1 MKRSPALRIARRGLL
16 AIVCFLPA
24 VAVAV
29 DVPPWPTLGGDMQR
43 TGLSPYQGP
52 SIGCVKWRF
61 QTAEEPEFPSLIY
74 PPAGVPGSVAID
86 AEGRILFACEDE
98 HLYAVDAEGQ
108 LLWKHRFEYV
118 ALETWHWPMNE
129 GVGDAV
135 HAAAGGYDGSLHGF
149 ADPEGQWIADDRFA
163 HVLSFDGIN
172 DFVQIDG
179 FAGIDG
185 GTARCV
191 SFWVWAAGGG
201 PVVCWG
207 REGTGENQ
215 WAIYVTPTTVRVHAQ
230 GQTQATAMMD
240 DGWHHVEVLFGPRAL
255 RTRDIEIRIDNEPV
269 SCTVLTEGLWVET
282 FAERDVR
289 IGHHP
294 VTGEYFQGRIADVK
308 IEHLK
313 PVSGTVGGPTIA
325 PDGTI
330 YALFSSTLHAIAPD
344 GTGKWAFDTGGFAV
358 GAPAVDAEG
367 RVYFGSA
374 DGNVYAVGPDGAKLW
389 DFEVPGVPGGA
400 VIAPTSLGLDGS
412 VYVGGVYHSTLYAL
426 DPADGSIRWE
436 CDLSGP
442 EEDDTKCFVAAPVV
456 GSDGTVHVTLRHD
469 SKLYAIDPET
479 GEVVRTT
486 ELWHEPELAGYWKLD
501 CDWFHPDAP
510 CPEALGLQMVDSSP
524 YARELGMEGSGLFI
538 EGRHGRALW
547 NAALAPRR
555 GFPWPADTRAR
566 TFAAWIKPGPL
577 PTPDITLAKWE
588 PQTGSG
594 ESCRIIVTGT
604 SDPLSG
610 GQVRVEIN
618 GGYLQ
623 GHTHLMQTVQWRH
636 VAVIIEDHDPVIGIE
651 QVKIYVD
658 GVLDAD
664 AQDNSGMAACNR
676 PIGIDPY
683 QDQPSSL
690 VLNQPTRVK
699 VGLDDIRLY
708 RAALSPDQIREIM
721 TSTTGPTWA
730 DPEPDT
736 PSESLPLMEDG
747 FGWMQPAVGPDGTIY
762 VGADDGYLRAVRPD
776 GTLRWVKHLGFGS
789 PQSCLTSA
797 EGWVHVTGP
806 DGEMVVLSPDG
817 RFVSRLDTSGLVAR
831 PIPGW
836 PDRVEPGS
844 TLLSYPVIGSD
855 GTIYISDAYNR
866 LWAIARQGC
875 GDPVARLSTAAFD
888 RANIQAD
895 LHINLADVAV
905 LAEQWH
911 LCNETDQP
919 CTTEPGWTYVVA
931 TDSYC
936 LYPLNFLSSDLNRD
950 LYVDIRDLAVLV
962 QSWLLGD

>member
-1 MKRSPALRIARRGLL
+1 MKRSPALLIARRGLL

-24 VAVAV
+24 LAAAI

-43 TGLSPYQGP
+43 TGLSPYPGP

-74 PPAGVPGSVAID
+74 PAAGVPGSVAID

-98 HLYAVDAEGQ
+98 HLYALDAEGQ

-129 GVGDAV
+129 GDGDVV

-149 ADPEGQWIADDRFA
+149 ADPDGQWVVDDRFG
-163 HVLSFDGIN
+163 HVLSFDGTN

-179 FAGIDG
+179 FAGIDA
-185 GTARCV
+185 GTARRV

-207 REGTGENQ
+207 REGTGEDQ

-230 GQTQATAMMD
+230 GQTQATVMMD
-240 DGWHHVEVLFGPRAL
+240 DGWHYVEVLFGPGAL

-269 SCTVLTEGLWVET
+269 SSTVLTEGLWVET
-282 FAERDVR
+282 FAERDVC
-289 IGHHP
+289 IGRHP
-294 VTGEYFQGRIADVK
+294 VTGEHFQGRIADVK

-313 PVSGTVGGPTIA
+313 PVSGTVGGPTVA

-374 DGNVYAVGPDGAKLW
+374 DGKVYAVGPDGAKLW
-389 DFEVPGVPGGA
+389 DFEVPGAPSGA
-400 VIAPTSLGLDGS
+400 VIAPMSLGLDGS

-456 GSDGTVHVTLRHD
+456 GSDGTVYVTLRHD

-479 GEVVRTT
+479 GEVAWAT
-486 ELWHEPELAGYWKLD
+486 ELWHEPELVSYWNLD
-501 CDWFHPDAP
+501 VESLNPTVGCLPIDQTGIRIP
-510 CPEALGLQMVDSSP
+510 DSSP
-524 YARELGMEGSGLFI
+524 YARDARTTTTAMWINGIHGS
-538 EGRHGRALW
+538 ALW
-547 NAALAPRR
+547 R
-555 GFPWPADTRAR
+555 GAFRVDDFVWPAGTRAR
-566 TFAAWIKPGPL
+566 TFAAWLRPRPL
-577 PTPDITLAKWE
+577 PASESIVVQWAPKEGT
-588 PQTGSG
+588 G

-604 SDPLSG
+604 SDPASG
-610 GQVRVEIN
+610 AQVRAEIN

-623 GHTHLMQTVQWRH
+623 GHSHLMTTYQWH
-636 VAVIIEDHDPVIGIE
+636 HIAVVIEDGEPPIGIE
-651 QVKIYVD
+651 HVKIYVD

-664 AQDNSGMAACNR
+664 AESNSGMAACSR
-676 PIGIDPY
+676 SIGIKPY
-683 QDQPSSL
+683 EDQPSTL
-690 VLNQPTRVK
+690 VFQDPSRVA
-699 VGLDDIRLY
+699 LDDVRLY
-708 RAALSPDQIREIM
+708 RAALTPEQIMEVM
-721 TSTTGPTWA
+721 ASTTGPTWA
-730 DPEPDT
+730 DPEPDA
-736 PSESLPLMEDG
+736 PSASLPLMEDG

-789 PQSCLTSA
+789 PQSCLASA
-797 EGWVHVTGP
+797 EGWVYVTGM
-806 DGEMVVLSPDG
+806 DGEMVVLAADG
-817 RFVSRLDTSGLVAR
+817 RFVSQLDTSDLVSR
-831 PIPGW
+831 LIPGL
-836 PDRVEPGS
+836 PPGVEPGS
-844 TLLSYPVIGSD
+844 TLLSYPVLGSD
-855 GTIYISDAYNR
+855 GTVYISDAYNR
-866 LWAIARQGC
+866 LWAIARHGC

-895 LHINLADVAV
+895 LHVNLADVAV

-911 LCNETDQP
+911 QCNETDQP
-919 CTTEPGWTYVVA
+919 CTTDPGWTYVA
-931 TDSYC
+931 TDGDCPYT
-936 LYPLNFLSSDLNRD
+936 LTFLGSDLNRD

-962 QSWLLGD
+962 ESWLLGD

>member
-1 MKRSPALRIARRGLL
+1 
-16 AIVCFLPA
+16 
-24 VAVAV
+24 
-29 DVPPWPTLGGDMQR
+29 
-43 TGLSPYQGP
+43 
-52 SIGCVKWRF
+52 
-61 QTAEEPEFPSLIY
+61 
-74 PPAGVPGSVAID
+74 
-86 AEGRILFACEDE
+86 
-98 HLYAVDAEGQ
+98 
-108 LLWKHRFEYV
+108 
-118 ALETWHWPMNE
+118 
-129 GVGDAV
+129 
-135 HAAAGGYDGSLHGF
+135 
-149 ADPEGQWIADDRFA
+149 
-163 HVLSFDGIN
+163 
-172 DFVQIDG
+172 
-179 FAGIDG
+179 
-185 GTARCV
+185 
-191 SFWVWAAGGG
+191 
-201 PVVCWG
+201 
-207 REGTGENQ
+207 
-215 WAIYVTPTTVRVHAQ
+215 
-230 GQTQATAMMD
+230 
-240 DGWHHVEVLFGPRAL
+240 
-255 RTRDIEIRIDNEPV
+255 
-269 SCTVLTEGLWVET
+269 
-282 FAERDVR
+282 
-289 IGHHP
+289 
-294 VTGEYFQGRIADVK
+294 
-308 IEHLK
+308 
-313 PVSGTVGGPTIA
+313 
-325 PDGTI
+325 
-330 YALFSSTLHAIAPD
+330 
-344 GTGKWAFDTGGFAV
+344 
-358 GAPAVDAEG
+358 
-367 RVYFGSA
+367 
-374 DGNVYAVGPDGAKLW
+374 
-389 DFEVPGVPGGA
+389 
-400 VIAPTSLGLDGS
+400 
-412 VYVGGVYHSTLYAL
+412 
-426 DPADGSIRWE
+426 
-436 CDLSGP
+436 
-442 EEDDTKCFVAAPVV
+442 
-456 GSDGTVHVTLRHD
+456 
-469 SKLYAIDPET
+469 
-479 GEVVRTT
+479 
-486 ELWHEPELAGYWKLD
+486 
-501 CDWFHPDAP
+501 
-510 CPEALGLQMVDSSP
+510 
-524 YARELGMEGSGLFI
+524 MEGSGLFI

-699 VGLDDIRLY
+699 VGLDDVRVY
-708 RAALSPDQIREIM
+708 RAALTADQIGQIM
-721 TSTTGPTWA
+721 ASTTGPTWA
-730 DPEPDT
+730 DPEPDA
-736 PSESLPLMEDG
+736 PSGSLPLMEDG

-817 RFVSRLDTSGLVAR
+817 RFVSRLDTSDLVAR

-836 PDRVEPGS
+836 PQPYRVEPGN

-895 LHINLADVAV
+895 LHVNLADVAV

-919 CTTEPGWTYVVA
+919 CTTEPGWTYVA
-931 TDSYC
+931 TDGYC
-936 LYPLNFLSSDLNRD
+936 PYTLTFLGSDLNRD